1 MGSSSP
7 AQLRAF
13 VRRTTRLGP
22 VPDLDGVRLHQAD
35 DAMAVLQL
43 AGNELRQADPP
54 LPFWAFAWAGGLAVS
69 RYLVDHPAEVAGKR
83 VLDLA
88 SGSGLCAI
96 VALRSGAEAVQAV
109 DIDPLSEAAVALNAR
124 ANGVRIG
131 FSRRDPLG
139 FLPRP
144 ATSSSPVTSAT
155 RRRWPPARSRGS
167 AWRRPP
173 APGC

>member
-1 MGSSSP
+1 MGSPSP
-7 AQLRAF
+7 AQLRGF
-13 VRRTTRLGP
+13 VRRTTRLRP

-35 DAMAVLQL
+35 DAMAILQL
-43 AGNELRQADPP
+43 AGNELGQADPP

-96 VALRSGAEAVQAV
+96 VALRSGAEAVEAV
-109 DIDPLSEAAVALNAR
+109 DIDPFSEAAVALNAR

-131 FSRRDPLG
+131 FSRRDILG
-139 FLPRP
+139 EE
-144 ATSSSPVTSAT
+144 
-155 RRRWPPARSRGS
+155 PPACDVILAGDV
-167 AWRRPP
+167 
-173 APGC
+173 CY